1 VIAMRPILLRVSG
14 LLLAGCGDGGDG
26 AVLEQLRDAGADL
39 SKPRDVRYYLY
50 VTTQDAATQVANQ
63 VAAEGR
69 TVEVSPSATGSDWL
83 ILVNEQA
90 VVDAETLA
98 ARRSEFEAALDPV
111 DGVYDGW
118 EAAAEP

>member
-1 VIAMRPILLRVSG
+1 MRPILLLVSS
-14 LLLAGCGDGGDG
+14 LLLAACGDGGDG

-39 SKPRDVRYYLY
+39 SKARDVRYYLY
-50 VTTQDAATQVANQ
+50 APTQDSATLVANE
-63 VAAEGR
+63 VAAAGR
-69 TVEVSPSATGSDWL
+69 TVEVSPGATGSDWL

-90 VVDAETLA
+90 VVDSTTLA
-98 ARRSEFEAALDPV
+98 ARRSEFEAALAEV